1 MATWSRRERV
11 TRTVEYAVPAP
22 PPFGADW
29 AQVFQAFHQ
38 AERELRAAGQI
49 AEGAEPY
56 DNQIRFQTGD
66 DEIIISYE
74 IREN

>member
-11 TRTVEYAVPAP
+11 TRIVEWTVPAP

-29 AQVFQAFHQ
+29 NQVFQAFHQ
-38 AERELRAAGQI
+38 AERELRDAGQI
-49 AEGAEPY
+49 PEGAEPY
-56 DNQIRFQTGD
+56 DNQIRFRTGD

-74 IREN
+74 IKES

>member
-11 TRTVEYAVPAP
+11 VRSVEWSVPAP

-38 AERELRAAGQI
+38 AEAELRAAGRI
-49 AEGAEPY
+49 PEGREPS
-56 DNQIRFQTGD
+56 DDLIRIRPGD
-66 DEIIISYE
+66 DEIVIYYE
-74 IREN
+74 IKEA